1 MARSRVRLHAGKNEH
16 RSHGQRAHHGQHG
29 EQDTVVVGE
38 LLDHTTDG
46 RAEAASELEDGVE
59 HTIERGGGLGKACE
73 LEEVGTKTLGGGTR
87 VPQSATTKINTLGI
101 PENGSTHSH
110 KKVSEDLHNRA
121 VNEVRGNYNGIGNG
135 SQNHGNSSGHEN
147 PPILLRSQHR
157 YDFRSKEGK
166 ERKHSIQT
174 TKVYITL
181 DWVAVRR
188 RLKCLDDKSLK
199 TRQNLGC
206 IESEKHTKE

>member
-1 MARSRVRLHAGKNEH
+1 M
-16 RSHGQRAHHGQHG
+16 
-29 EQDTVVVGE
+29 
-38 LLDHTTDG
+38 
-46 RAEAASELEDGVE
+46 
-59 HTIERGGGLGKACE
+59 
-73 LEEVGTKTLGGGTR
+73 
-87 VPQSATTKINTLGI
+87 
-101 PENGSTHSH
+101 
-110 KKVSEDLHNRA
+110 HNRA

-166 ERKHSIQT
+166 ESKHSIQT
-174 TKVYITL
+174 TKVDVTL
-181 DWVAVRR
+181 DWVTVRR
-188 RLKCLDDKSLK
+188 RLKRLDDKSLE